1 MVNKA
6 KSLNPHASKVIDDLV
21 DQFPNASSRALAAKA
36 YKEHPKLFSSEEHA
50 RGMVR
55 YRRGALGEGHR
66 KNATHEPTK
75 HTRAGLPKSIP
86 TFVDWRPHQIDGPAV
101 VLVLSD
107 IHVPFHDERA
117 VETAIAFGK
126 KEGATHVLINGDLAD
141 NHAIS
146 RWETDPRERD
156 FGHEIDLT
164 KQMLRHIRGEFK
176 KSDIIWKRGNHEERY
191 ESYLRQKAAELLG
204 VDAFQFNAIYETDAI
219 GVTVVGDS
227 RPVNVGKLPVIHGH
241 EYKFA
246 ISNPVNPARGLFLR
260 AKESAMCGHHHQMSS
275 HREKS
280 LSEHEHT
287 TYSTGC
293 LCQLRYKYAPINN
306 HTHGFAV
313 ITIDRDNAWSVQ
325 NMKVMG
331 GKVYG

>member
-75 HTRAGLPKSIP
+75 HTRAGMPKSIP
-86 TFVDWRPHQIDGPAV
+86 TFVDWKPYQIDGPAN
-101 VLVLSD
+101 VLILSD

-117 VETAIAFGK
+117 VQAAIDWGE
-126 KEGATHVLINGDLAD
+126 KEGTTHVLINGDMAD

-156 FGHEIDLT
+156 FGEEIRLT
-164 KQMLRHIRGEFK
+164 KQMLEYLRETFPEAEIVWK
-176 KSDIIWKRGNHEERY
+176 KGNHEERY

-204 VDAFQFNAIYETDAI
+204 VDAFQFSSVYEI
-219 GVTVVGDS
+219 EKMGVTVVGES
-227 RPVNVGKLPVIHGH
+227 RPVHVGKLPVIHGH

-260 AKESAMCGHHHQMSS
+260 AKESALCGHHHLMST

-293 LCQLRYKYAPINN
+293 LCQMRYKYAPINN
-306 HTHGFAV
+306 HTQGFAMIEIDDEGAWRVNNLKV
-313 ITIDRDNAWSVQ
+313 I
-325 NMKVMG
+325 K
-331 GKVYG
+331 GKVW